1 MQESRSSR
9 DSDKMINKEMIKM
22 VDSMMMVE
30 NKQSSDNDRPYNH
43 NKISLEESVI
53 LRVPHNRR

>member
-22 VDSMMMVE
+22 VDSMVMVE
-30 NKQSSDNDRPYNH
+30 NKQSSDNDRPYNN
-43 NKISLEESVI
+43 NKIYLEESVI